1 MSEEA
6 SVEVPSVQEILQE
19 LREADLVQGEAEL
32 TALTGGVSCEVWR
45 IRAED
50 LCEQVRQANPHGLVV
65 KAPLATLRTPS
76 LWRADT
82 SRGFAEAKALEL
94 YGRLTPRSVPPVVW
108 RHPTAPVM
116 VVEAAP
122 ESWRDWRDQM
132 LASSPGQPQIAGD
145 RLEAICVHLG
155 QTLAAWHGGT
165 GEVDTLPEV
174 LRSGDRLRTLRT
186 DVFHRA
192 TAAEVPQIASEL
204 EGLAVE
210 LETARTCLVHG
221 DYSPKNVLVS
231 PPGAPLAAWMLDAEV
246 AHVGDPALDVA
257 YLSTHLACKA
267 VARPYLADSLNR
279 ARSAFQVAYQSSS
292 DLVDEDRLSRHTGA
306 ILAARVRGVSRVTY
320 LDVTQES
327 FVLAQACLLVQ
338 GQASLNEVWDMILKR

>member
-94 YGRLTPRSVPPVVW
+94 YGRLTPRSVPRVVW

-116 VVEAAP
+116 VVEAA
-122 ESWRDWRDQM
+122 RN
-132 LASSPGQPQIAGD
+132 PGGIG
-145 RLEAICVHLG
+145 AIRC
-155 QTLAAWHGGT
+155 WHPAP
-165 GEVDTLPEV
+165 VNPI
-174 LRSGDRLRTLRT
+174 S
-186 DVFHRA
+186 RA
-192 TAAEVPQIASEL
+192 IGSRQSAYTW
-204 EGLAVE
+204 
-210 LETARTCLVHG
+210 AR
-221 DYSPKNVLVS
+221 PW
-231 PPGAPLAAWMLDAEV
+231 PPGM
-246 AHVGDPALDVA
+246 VG
-257 YLSTHLACKA
+257 
-267 VARPYLADSLNR
+267 
-279 ARSAFQVAYQSSS
+279 
-292 DLVDEDRLSRHTGA
+292 
-306 ILAARVRGVSRVTY
+306 RVRSMPCPKSCDRGIAFAR
-320 LDVTQES
+320 
-327 FVLAQACLLVQ
+327 
-338 GQASLNEVWDMILKR
+338 